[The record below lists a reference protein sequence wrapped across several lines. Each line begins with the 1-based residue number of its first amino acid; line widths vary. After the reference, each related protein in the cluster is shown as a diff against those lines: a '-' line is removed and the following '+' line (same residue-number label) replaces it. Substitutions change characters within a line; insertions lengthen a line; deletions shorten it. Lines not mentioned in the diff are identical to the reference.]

1 MKILPLLGTLAAL
14 SALSLSACTVVP
26 NPGPPP
32 GYDARSASSPV
43 TGTITYYQR
52 ISLLPGSTATVRL
65 LDIARADAMAT
76 VIDEKR
82 YDLTGESVPF
92 DFTLDVPD
100 SALTA
105 RASLAVRAEIRSRA
119 GTLLWTSDTVVP
131 VETRQGR
138 QDVGT
143 IVLAMVRREE

>member
-1 MKILPLLGTLAAL
+1 MKKAVLLAAL
-14 SALSLSACTVVP
+14 ALALPLGACAIVP

-32 GYDARSASSPV
+32 GYDVTAKTSPV
-43 TGTITYYQR
+43 TGQITYYQR

-65 LDIARADAMAT
+65 LDTARADAPAT

-82 YDLTGESVPF
+82 YDLTGENVPF
-92 DFTLDVPD
+92 AFTLDLPD

-143 IVLAMVRREE
+143 ILLAMVRREE